1 MRSMALPIPWTEG
14 GSGDEPG
21 FLFARPI
28 GTKRRS
34 NGRVAMM
41 EFAEIF
47 ADDLPT
53 VVYVYSSL
61 VCMAALAAMAL
72 WMTRAPRA
80 ESLQL
85 SYRRA

>member
-1 MRSMALPIPWTEG
+1 
-14 GSGDEPG
+14 
-21 FLFARPI
+21 
-28 GTKRRS
+28 
-34 NGRVAMM
+34 MM

-61 VCMAALAAMAL
+61 VCLLALAAMGL

-80 ESLQL
+80 DSLKL
-85 SYRRA
+85 SHSRA